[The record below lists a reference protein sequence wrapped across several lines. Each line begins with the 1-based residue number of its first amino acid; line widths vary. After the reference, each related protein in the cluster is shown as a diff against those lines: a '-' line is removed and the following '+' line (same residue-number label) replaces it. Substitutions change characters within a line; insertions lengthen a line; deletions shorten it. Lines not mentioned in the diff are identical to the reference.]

1 MDETSPVNPEDILN
15 LFKNIEQTL
24 SELNIKWALI
34 GGLAVST
41 HANPRFTND
50 IDISVSVSSDRE
62 VENIVFQLQQRQ
74 WKAEQILE
82 EENKSYISTV
92 RFIHLQYPDIFV
104 DLLFASSGI
113 ETEIV
118 EEAFLL
124 EALPSLK
131 IKVAQIGHLLALKVL
146 SEGPGREQDT
156 LDIRALLKEAEP
168 SDIEKA
174 KEASALIMSRGF
186 NRNRDL
192 LELLQQHLKP
202 N

>member
-24 SELNIKWALI
+24 SELNIQWALI

-50 IDISVSVSSDRE
+50 IDISVSVSSDIE

-74 WKAEQILE
+74 WKAEQIL

-124 EALPSLK
+124 EALPSLN
-131 IKVAQIGHLLALKVL
+131 IKVAQIGHLLAL
-146 SEGPGREQDT
+146 
-156 LDIRALLKEAEP
+156 
-168 SDIEKA
+168 
-174 KEASALIMSRGF
+174 
-186 NRNRDL
+186 
-192 LELLQQHLKP
+192 
-202 N
+202 